1 MESFCLAK
9 AAVSTGASSASNAS
23 FRCRLVVSAKAR
35 LSARFCERIESV
47 VSIPSLRFWA
57 RCAFTSIFPQGI
69 QNSRI
74 SDRIYVKVCALK
86 LFLFI
91 PFFQR
96 IQNLHNS
103 FQICIAVERNADLSF
118 SFIGTG
124 KLYFRSKE
132 IAQMILKHRV
142 FFR

>member
-23 FRCRLVVSAKAR
+23 CRCRLVVSAKAR

-74 SDRIYVKVCALK
+74 SDRIYVKVCVLK

-118 SFIGTG
+118 PLLVQESCTFVPK
-124 KLYFRSKE
+124 KL
-132 IAQMILKHRV
+132 HR
-142 FFR
+142 